1 MRKIKKMKHPLT
13 REQARRDYEQAML
26 RYALLEAQERQA
38 DQLAAAYSPMP
49 GENGAPPVRVIAA
62 LGRGCARRDTVRL
75 TSMGLPPP

>member
-1 MRKIKKMKHPLT
+1 MRKIKQMKHPLT

-49 GENGAPPVRVIAA
+49 GESEALRARVMAA
-62 LGRGCARRDTVRL
+62 LGRGGAWRDTVR
-75 TSMGLPPP
+75 